1 MAATNRDLEEAMK
14 NATFR
19 DDLYYRL
26 SVINISLP
34 ALRERNADV
43 VLLAKTFLDRYTGEI
58 RKKIKGFSNQ
68 AIESIERYPW
78 PGNVR
83 ELENRIKRA
92 VIMSE
97 GKKITLEDLEMESI
111 AGSKEYIVL
120 KDAREILEKE
130 LILKAMARNENN
142 LTKAASD
149 LGVSRPT
156 LYDLMEKLGIPK

>member
-1 MAATNRDLEEAMK
+1 
-14 NATFR
+14 
-19 DDLYYRL
+19 
-26 SVINISLP
+26 
-34 ALRERNADV
+34 
-43 VLLAKTFLDRYTGEI
+43 LAKIFLDRYTSEN
-58 RKKIKGFSNQ
+58 RKKIKGFSSQ
-68 AIESIERYPW
+68 AIESIESYHW

-97 GKKITLEDLEMESI
+97 GKKITLKDLGMESTV
-111 AGSKEYIVL
+111 GKKECLVL

-130 LILKAMARNENN
+130 LILKAIARNENN

-149 LGVSRPT
+149 LEVSRPT